1 MLFKNAIL
9 KESTPKNENLQVDRE
24 NEEKGLIDVNFNV
37 QNIIKTITNLKD
49 SNNGLRMQNR
59 ELNGIIVELK
69 LIISRIY
76 NKIYYIEG

>member
-1 MLFKNAIL
+1 MLFKNPIL
-9 KESTPKNENLQVDRE
+9 KESTPKIENLQVE
-24 NEEKGLIDVNFNV
+24 EEKGIDVNFNV
-37 QNIIKTITNLKD
+37 QNIIKTIINLKD

-76 NKIYYIEG
+76 NKIYYIDG

>member
-1 MLFKNAIL
+1 MLFKNPIL
-9 KESTPKNENLQVDRE
+9 KESTAKNENLQVDRE